1 MSRLSR
7 ERTALV
13 VIDVQERL
21 MPAISGREEVERNIV
36 RLIRGCAVLR
46 IPALAT
52 EQYVKGL
59 GPTVGGVRRAFEETS
74 GFTPFEKLS
83 FSAARCTAFAEQLAA
98 SGRTQVLL
106 CGVEAHVCVYQTALD
121 LQSRFEI
128 HLATDAVS
136 SRSAANKELAVR
148 RLEREGILLT
158 STEMA
163 LFELCGQAGNDEF
176 RAISR
181 LIK

>member
-1 MSRLSR
+1 
-7 ERTALV
+7 V
-13 VIDVQERL
+13 
-21 MPAISGREEVERNIV
+21 
-36 RLIRGCAVLR
+36 
-46 IPALAT
+46 T

-59 GPTVGGVRRAFEETS
+59 GPTVESVRRAFEGTS
-74 GFTPFEKLS
+74 RFTPLEKIS
-83 FSAARCTAFAEQLAA
+83 FSAARCAPFAEQLAA

-121 LQSRFEI
+121 LQTQFETRFDI
-128 HLATDAVS
+128 HLVTDAVS
-136 SRSAANKELAVR
+136 SRSVANKELAVR

-163 LFELCGQAGNDEF
+163 LFELCGQAGNEEF

>member
-1 MSRLSR
+1 MSRLDR

-21 MPAISGREEVERNIV
+21 MPTISGREDVERNIV
-36 RLIRGCAVLR
+36 RLIRGCAVLG
-46 IPALAT
+46 IPSLVT

-59 GPTVGGVRRAFEETS
+59 GPTVESVRRALEETS
-74 GFTPFEKLS
+74 SFTPLEKIS
-83 FSAARCTAFAEQLAA
+83 FSAARCAPFAEQLAA

-121 LQSRFEI
+121 LQTQFDI
-128 HLATDAVS
+128 HLVTDAVS
-136 SRSAANKELAVR
+136 SRSVANKELAVR

-163 LFELCGQAGNDEF
+163 LFELCGQAGNEEF